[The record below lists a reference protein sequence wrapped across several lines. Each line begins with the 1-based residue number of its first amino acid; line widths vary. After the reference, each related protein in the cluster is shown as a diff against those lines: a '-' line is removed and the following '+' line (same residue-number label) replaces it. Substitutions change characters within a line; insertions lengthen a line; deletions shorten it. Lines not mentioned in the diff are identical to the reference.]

1 MKSQLIF
8 TTLLCFMLA
17 SCASGPT
24 KKEMEK
30 ALTNFELQS
39 ESSGELIDVYIYYSH
54 GSGRKEIGDVAYKL
68 DDSKEYIG
76 KLFYGEYF
84 HFQTTP
90 GKHKISWRGNSN
102 ESSKVKYGSLN
113 VDFERN
119 QTYIFNQVHAIIF
132 NRYAS
137 DGLSTIS
144 SLNKS
149 KGILKGKYYLSK
161 TTESEA
167 SESCLQVKEVV
178 MFSVLCLSTTNQKIN
193 NDT

>member
-8 TTLLCFMLA
+8 SILLCLLLA

-24 KKEMEK
+24 KQEMEK
-30 ALTNFELQS
+30 ALTNFELKS

-54 GSGRKEIGDVAYKL
+54 GSGQKEVGDVAYKL
-68 DDSKEYIG
+68 DDSKEFIG

-90 GKHKISWRGNSN
+90 GNHKISWRGNSN
-102 ESSKVKYGSLN
+102 ESHKVKYGSLN
-113 VDFERN
+113 IDFKRN

-149 KGILKGKYYLSK
+149 KDILKGKYYLSK
-161 TTESEA
+161 TTESKA
-167 SESCLQVKEVV
+167 SESCLKVQEVV
-178 MFSVLCLSTTNQKIN
+178 MFSVLCLLTPNKGIKQ
-193 NDT
+193 D

>member
-8 TTLLCFMLA
+8 SLFLCFILA
-17 SCASGPT
+17 SCASGPS

-30 ALTNFELQS
+30 ALTNFELKS

-68 DDSKEYIG
+68 DDSKEFIG

-102 ESSKVKYGSLN
+102 EASKVKYGALN
-113 VDFERN
+113 VDFKQNE
-119 QTYIFNQVHAIIF
+119 TYIFNQVHAIIF
-132 NRYAS
+132 NRYS
-137 DGLSTIS
+137 NDGLSTIS

-149 KGILKGKYYLSK
+149 KDTLKGKYYLSK
-161 TTESEA
+161 TKESKATEA
-167 SESCLQVKEVV
+167 CLKVKDVV
-178 MFSVLCLSTTNQKIN
+178 MFSVLCQVTPNKEIKS
-193 NDT
+193 DS